1 MKINRILLNCRR
13 NTALGGEMGADPVLL
28 FFRSPVAY
36 MDGGTWKQTTKASA
50 ALLTSGYKQSFRP
63 VNGKSL
69 RYDLVSFKTSAADR
83 QYINSMNLVQDMPVE
98 LKDDF
103 VIASALRSMR
113 SQSMHRGKHFSEF
126 MELSMRIIFIAMSD
140 ITDDSQNIVYQA
152 NTKVFTI
159 HDKTDVTD
167 ASGRQV
173 AHIERKLL
181 SFHERHYIDM
191 ADGVSFELSNEIFHI
206 IKDITNIE
214 GLSWQ
219 LRGNILGL
227 NFELFDQYGN
237 IVAVIGQ
244 KMLSIHDKY
253 CIDIYQADK
262 DQIVVAIVV
271 ALQQMIRDREAA
283 SSSSSSSSN

>member
-1 MKINRILLNCRR
+1 MGTFSKVHRFHG
-13 NTALGGEMGADPVLL
+13 AGENPNVNNVAVYGQPV
-28 FFRSPVAY
+28 RSLY
-36 MDGGTWKQTTKASA
+36 TSTKVF
-50 ALLTSGYKQSFRP
+50 T
-63 VNGKSL
+63 
-69 RYDLVSFKTSAADR
+69 
-83 QYINSMNLVQDMPVE
+83 IHHH
-98 LKDDF
+98 
-103 VIASALRSMR
+103 I
-113 SQSMHRGKHFSEF
+113 
-126 MELSMRIIFIAMSD
+126 D

-262 DQIVVAIVV
+262 EQIVVAIVV
-271 ALQQMIRDREAA
+271 ALQHMIRDREAA